1 MQTAYKNSWWKIDSR
16 WLLNQMSK
24 YAEADWHDNKESASQ
39 AEEHKKLIF
48 HFLFFLC
55 THPKH
60 SRMNL
65 TKLQQ
70 TKYEF
75 SHTFQHSLK
84 CFKTLKAVV
93 LYEYCPE
100 SIHTIDNYQ
109 TGLYTSIAYN
119 FLSTYYKFDRFLIS
133 HF

>member
-1 MQTAYKNSWWKIDSR
+1 MTTKKVPAKQRSIKNS
-16 WLLNQMSK
+16 
-24 YAEADWHDNKESASQ
+24 
-39 AEEHKKLIF
+39 
-48 HFLFFLC
+48 FFISYSFYVL
-55 THPKH
+55 HPKH

-109 TGLYTSIAYN
+109 TGLYTSIGITYN
-119 FLSTYYKFDRFLIS
+119 FLSTY
-133 HF
+133 

>member
-1 MQTAYKNSWWKIDSR
+1 MTTKKVPAKQSIKNS
-16 WLLNQMSK
+16 
-24 YAEADWHDNKESASQ
+24 
-39 AEEHKKLIF
+39 
-48 HFLFFLC
+48 FFISYSFYVL
-55 THPKH
+55 HPKH

-109 TGLYTSIAYN
+109 TGLYTSIGIIAYN
-119 FLSTYYKFDRFLIS
+119 FLFYLYYKFDGFLIS

>member
-1 MQTAYKNSWWKIDSR
+1 MTTKKVPAKQSIKIS
-16 WLLNQMSK
+16 
-24 YAEADWHDNKESASQ
+24 
-39 AEEHKKLIF
+39 
-48 HFLFFLC
+48 FFISYSFYVL
-55 THPKH
+55 HPKH

-109 TGLYTSIAYN
+109 TGLYTSISIAYN
-119 FLSTYYKFDRFLIS
+119 FLSTYYKFDGFLIS